1 MAKVGRRDHIY
12 PALNRQDRDGRP
24 RGAPG
29 RDTGTE
35 SAALI
40 PKGHVVSVDA
50 LLNISDSAR
59 QAFGAFDWTE
69 HAGKGVRLFVQGFG

>member
-1 MAKVGRRDHIY
+1 M
-12 PALNRQDRDGRP
+12 
-24 RGAPG
+24 
-29 RDTGTE
+29 
-35 SAALI
+35 
-40 PKGHVVSVDA
+40 SVDA

>member
-1 MAKVGRRDHIY
+1 MPRLAKTGPGEHIGPVRIVRVG
-12 PALNRQDRDGRP
+12 
-24 RGAPG
+24 
-29 RDTGTE
+29 GT
-35 SAALI
+35 AF

-59 QAFGAFDWTE
+59 QAFGAFDWSE